1 MHGKWRNHHLLLL
14 ASLTVASSAGFAQAQ
29 IEPREET
36 TTLISKLSEVFKSS
50 GVATLSVGPVWESA
64 GNTQTFY
71 LAPNIEKTYAANH
84 ASHALVDGEF
94 FLGIQKPIREKLD
107 AQIGLAVAT
116 TGNASLSGT
125 IWDDADSLFN
135 NYTYSYQVRHT
146 HVAIKG
152 KLLADRG
159 YFVTPWVSGS
169 LGVGFNQAHDYSN
182 TPTISEA
189 VVMSNFASNTITAFT
204 YTLGVGVERHLNL
217 HWQAGVGYEF
227 ADWGRSQLNR
237 ASGQTLSSG
246 LSLSHLYTNGFLFN
260 LTYLA

>member
-1 MHGKWRNHHLLLL
+1 MHEKWRNHHLLL
-14 ASLTVASSAGFAQAQ
+14 ASLTVASSVGFAQAQ
-29 IEPREET
+29 IEPHEPT

-50 GVATLSVGPVWESA
+50 GVATLSVGPVWESG

-84 ASHALVDGEF
+84 ASHALIDGEI
-94 FLGIQKPIREKLD
+94 FLGIQKPLREKLEG
-107 AQIGLAVAT
+107 QIGLAVAT
-116 TGNASLSGT
+116 TDNASLSGN

-159 YFVTPWVSGS
+159 YFATPWVSGS
-169 LGVGFNQAHDYSN
+169 LGVGFNQAHDFSN
-182 TPTISEA
+182 TPTINEA
-189 VVMSNFASNTITAFT
+189 VVMSNFASNTTTAFT
-204 YTLGVGVERHLNL
+204 YTLSAGVQRQLNQ
-217 HWQAGVGYEF
+217 HWQAGIGYEF

-237 ASGQTLSSG
+237 ASGQTLNSG
-246 LSLSHLYTNGFLFN
+246 LSLSHLYTNGLLFN
-260 LTYLA
+260 LTYSA